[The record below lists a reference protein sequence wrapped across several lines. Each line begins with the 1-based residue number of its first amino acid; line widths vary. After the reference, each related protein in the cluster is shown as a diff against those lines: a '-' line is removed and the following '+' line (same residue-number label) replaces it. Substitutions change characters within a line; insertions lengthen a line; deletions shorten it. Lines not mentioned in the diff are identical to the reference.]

1 MICTH
6 HQILSRW
13 QCQWGWTCV

>member
-6 HQILSRW
+6 HQILL
-13 QCQWGWTCV
+13 GW